1 MDINIRSIGVVRNA
15 HQSLNIEGMMSM
27 MMRSYFSEPLGG
39 VVSGAIFGACPG
51 STGTVS
57 A

>member
-1 MDINIRSIGVVRNA
+1 MDNITRSSHTEFFLVA
-15 HQSLNIEGMMSM
+15 HNGMMSM
-27 MMRSYFSEPLGG
+27 MMRSLVSEPLGG

-51 STGTVS
+51 SKGTDS